1 MYREGEGVGG
11 GGGWEVE
18 AQGLFPP
25 GLAGPLGEGSLA
37 RMLTECF
44 YSMNQGQVERI
55 LRAVW
60 LLQVPSFLLLR
71 HSPGSYT
78 PGISCLD
85 CDAVVHS
92 LCIQLSDEKCHMQC
106 MTDNN

>member
-1 MYREGEGVGG
+1 MKEK
-11 GGGWEVE
+11 GGGWEAE
-18 AQGLFPP
+18 AQGLFPS
-25 GLAGPLGEGSLA
+25 GLAGALGEGSLA
-37 RMLTECF
+37 RMLMECF
-44 YSMNQGQVERI
+44 YSMNQRQVERI

-71 HSPGSYT
+71 HSPGSYS

-85 CDAVVHS
+85 CDAAVVHS
-92 LCIQLSDEKCHMQC
+92 LCIQLSEEKFHMQC